1 MWNVS
6 LRIFPKLWC
15 IVLETKTSRE
25 GIYEHIMK
33 QMWWILF
40 SKPFHHILHS
50 SKTHNFVFVSFKL
63 GLHTSR
69 AILWNRCE
77 HFVLT
82 LSVLLATLSMA
93 IISMRTE
100 LVSSRR
106 VYNVYF
112 LTWRNS
118 YKPSLGM
125 LPPILM
131 PLKKHKYHECF
142 DNKTQHLISP
152 PLHKFSYV

>member
-1 MWNVS
+1 MIVVNSLITWAQYPVS
-6 LRIFPKLWC
+6 YQIGESWW
-15 IVLETKTSRE
+15 E
-25 GIYEHIMK
+25 GPS
-33 QMWWILF
+33 WT
-40 SKPFHHILHS
+40 LHMY
-50 SKTHNFVFVSFKL
+50 
-63 GLHTSR
+63 
-69 AILWNRCE
+69 W
-77 HFVLT
+77 
-82 LSVLLATLSMA
+82 ATLSMA

-131 PLKKHKYHECF
+131 PLKKHKYHERV
-142 DNKTQHLISP
+142 DNVISWRPSISFLHHCINSHMYNMLFLSTFRCKCYIHSIYDLNKIKIHLGINGKMP
-152 PLHKFSYV
+152 KGYNEFIQ